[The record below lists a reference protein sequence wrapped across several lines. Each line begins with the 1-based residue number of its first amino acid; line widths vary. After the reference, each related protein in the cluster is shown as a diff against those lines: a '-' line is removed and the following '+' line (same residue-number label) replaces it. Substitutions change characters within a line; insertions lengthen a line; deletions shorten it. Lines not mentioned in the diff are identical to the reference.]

1 MESSILT
8 STKKILGIAANYTA
22 FDLDILTHINTA
34 LAILDQLGVGPVGG
48 FYIEDDS
55 SEWTELAIPQNQLS
69 LVRTY
74 IFLKVRMLFD
84 PPTTS
89 YLIEAT
95 KNQIDQLEW
104 RLSIFREEL
113 VAPLLIPPEVES
125 VW

>member
-34 LAILDQLGVGPVGG
+34 LAILDQLGIGPVGG

-89 YLIEAT
+89 YLIEAS